1 MKNLSIILAA
11 LSAGTAPLLPQT
23 APESVQ
29 IVKPAYIAERS
40 GHEAVA
46 MIRQT
51 YEKNGYAEF
60 LKELD
65 DSYTVLKENG
75 RLDEFAEM
83 RTGYSPEWQEWESR
97 AAALQNEKKQDLLS
111 AVQDQKM
118 TPFVEKVRSVSAN
131 LSDES
136 HENAIILMANLRA
149 QAPGMGKNSD
159 ENRLIDLDL
168 EYEYKSLHIDLP
180 GLPVADRREK
190 QCALMMEKLE
200 KMLAASSEFKD
211 ADLKQAVALYAENFD
226 ARLAQSWDVADLNAL
241 TNGKRKPADALEEKV
256 ASILTVYQE
265 KFSDLSRQFFAE
277 HEKN

>member
-1 MKNLSIILAA
+1 MKNLSIILTA
-11 LSAGTAPLLPQT
+11 LSAGSAPLLPQT
-23 APESVQ
+23 APEPVQ
-29 IVKPAYIAERS
+29 IVKPAYAAERS
-40 GHEAVA
+40 GREAVA

-51 YEKNGYAEF
+51 YEKDGYAEF
-60 LKELD
+60 FKELD
-65 DSYTVLKENG
+65 DSYTALKENG
-75 RLDEFAEM
+75 RMDEFAEM
-83 RTGYSPEWQEWESR
+83 RIGYSPEWEEWESR
-97 AAALQNEKKQDLLS
+97 AAALQNEKKQDLLF

-118 TPFVEKVRSVSAN
+118 SPFVEKVRSVSAN

-136 HENAIILMANLRA
+136 HENAIVQMANLRA
-149 QAPGMGKNSD
+149 EAPGTGKNSD

-180 GLPVADRREK
+180 GLSAADRREK
-190 QCALMMEKLE
+190 QCALMMEKLG

-211 ADLKQAVALYAENFD
+211 AALKKTVALYADNFD
-226 ARLAQSWDVADLNAL
+226 ARLAQSWDIADLNAL